1 MSSLRSERD
10 RLLRRV
16 RSLARQAVFGSLAES
31 YRTCGQP
38 SCRCHQG
45 QKHGPHL
52 YVSFRGEEGK
62 TTGYYVPK
70 ELAEQMRAGVAA
82 WQELM
87 SVLRELAECNRKLL
101 WASRGSDRARPRA
114 RRRGDDSSRVPAAKR
129 L

>member
-16 RSLARQAVFGSLAES
+16 RSLAGQALFGSLAES

-62 TTGYYVPK
+62 TAGYYVPK
-70 ELAEQMRAGVAA
+70 ELSEPMRAGVAA
-82 WQELM
+82 WQELT
-87 SVLRELAECNRKLL
+87 SVLRELAECNRELL
-101 WASRGSDRARPRA
+101 WASRGKNRTRPRV
-114 RRRGDDSSRVPAAKR
+114 RRRRDGSSRVPAAKR